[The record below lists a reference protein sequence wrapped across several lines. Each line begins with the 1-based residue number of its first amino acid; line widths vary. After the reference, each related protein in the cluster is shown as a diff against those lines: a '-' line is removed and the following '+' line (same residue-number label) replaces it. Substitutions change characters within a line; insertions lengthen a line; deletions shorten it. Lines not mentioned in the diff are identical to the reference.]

1 MNDAEQPTIAMNDK
15 NTLRTN
21 KETARGLSAQAW
33 CTPLNSNKEMDTELA
48 EAFADILLRE
58 TLQLRKERDEAR
70 RERDET
76 RREFCEV
83 CAPEWGLPSPKWL
96 AEDKG
101 WDCYKETQ

>member
-1 MNDAEQPTIAMNDK
+1 VNDAEQPTIAQ
-15 NTLRTN
+15 LI
-21 KETARGLSAQAW
+21 KEIHAAFDEALSQ
-33 CTPLNSNKEMDTELA
+33 
-48 EAFADILLRE
+48 
-58 TLQLRKERDEAR
+58 RDEAR

-101 WDCYKETQ
+101 WDCYKETL